1 MNPIHT
7 PYDPEQVTGEFGWLW
22 LDDGPMG
29 PEWHLVQTYVETD
42 DELTTWFSGDGDGHE
57 STCAPADSYRGRP
70 YLSAPAPTCTPGEV
84 DQLEVT
90 VRFADGAS
98 FGHAFGDAEQ
108 AGRIEAAL
116 SWLLSPGDARP
127 RAAGDVLAERRR
139 QVEAEGFTAEHDD
152 AHIRGELGAAAA
164 CYAVP
169 SRARDA
175 AFDSHWP
182 ETWDKSWWKPA
193 GAASDLTARRRDLV
207 KAGALILAEIE
218 RIDRLAKRGEAG

>member
-1 MNPIHT
+1 MRPIHT
-7 PYDPEQVTGEFGWLW
+7 PYDPERVTGEFGWLW

-42 DELTTWFSGDGDGHE
+42 DELTIWFAGDGDGHE
-57 STCAPADSYRGRP
+57 SACAPADSYRGLP
-70 YLSAPAPTCTPGEV
+70 YLSATAPTCTPGEV
-84 DQLEVT
+84 DRLEVT
-90 VRFADGAS
+90 VRFAAGGS
-98 FGHAFGDAEQ
+98 FGHAFGNAAQ
-108 AGRIEAAL
+108 AAGIDAAL

-127 RAAGDVLAERRR
+127 RAAVDVLAERRR

-169 SRARDA
+169 SRERDA

-182 ETWDKSWWKPA
+182 ETWDESWWKPT

-207 KAGALILAEIE
+207 TAGALILAEIE
-218 RIDRLAKRGEAG
+218 RIDRLAKPNA